1 MARLLSGTALLCRL
15 AASPF
20 RRNAEFDRMPRHVS
34 SNRLV
39 ALVERYAP
47 RRAMLKLAVVLILG
61 SVTFGVVK
69 GGHVND
75 VTAALSDARNAVANA
90 VGFRITSVAIN
101 GRHQL
106 TQDEVLAIG
115 GVNGRSSL
123 LFLDAA
129 TVRGKLTASPWIAD
143 ATVLKLYPGHLQIDL
158 TERKAF
164 ALWQKDGQLAVI
176 AEDGAVLEPYVTR
189 RFTSLPLVVGAG
201 AETRARDFLAQL
213 AQYPSLSDKVKAIIY
228 VGERRWNLRLDTGLD
243 VRLPEHD
250 VSRALATLVR
260 LDKEQQL
267 LSRDLTAVDLRLAGR
282 VVVRLSEDAAKAR
295 SDLLNKDKK
304 IKRKAGDA

>member
-47 RRAMLKLAVVLILG
+47 RRAMLKLAVVVILS

>member
-47 RRAMLKLAVVLILG
+47 RRAMLKLAVVVILG

>member
-1 MARLLSGTALLCRL
+1 
-15 AASPF
+15 
-20 RRNAEFDRMPRHVS
+20 MPRHVS

-47 RRAMLKLAVVLILG
+47 RRAMLKLAVVVILG